1 MYNYVSIYRIE
12 ININIIKRVYIFL
25 IIVRIKSYSI
35 WFSGNYN

>member
-12 ININIIKRVYIFL
+12 ININIIKRVYTFL

-35 WFSGNYN
+35 